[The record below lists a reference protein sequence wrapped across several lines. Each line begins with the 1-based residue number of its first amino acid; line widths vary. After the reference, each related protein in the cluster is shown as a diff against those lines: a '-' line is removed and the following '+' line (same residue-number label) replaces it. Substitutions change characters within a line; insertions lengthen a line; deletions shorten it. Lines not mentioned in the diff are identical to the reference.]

1 MLKYALLF
9 SMLIQLAATIY
20 AISLIKRTR
29 YNVSWILI
37 SMAFVLMAIRRLF
50 DFSALFWETK
60 LFPQDE
66 INAWIAVFIS
76 VLMLI
81 GVIFIREIFNLQ
93 NQIDQIRK
101 ENEQKILSA
110 VINAEDKARQ
120 IIARE
125 LHDGLAPVLS
135 SIKMSLTA
143 IKPDPLNP
151 LNQKIIEN
159 AYRATDDS
167 IIALKEISNN
177 LSPHILINFGLKTAI
192 EDFSEKL
199 FSSTE
204 TEVQLNLEIEEGLL
218 TDELK
223 ISSYRIVSEL
233 MNNSLKHAS
242 PNSVYLKM
250 KTAGKLFIVHYEDD
264 GTGINE
270 PVSEENGKTQGMG
283 FNNIV
288 SRTKSLNGTYH
299 LPTLKNKGFSIEF
312 FFPLK

>member
-1 MLKYALLF
+1 MLKYALLI

-29 YNVSWILI
+29 FNISWILI

-60 LFPQDE
+60 LFPRDE
-66 INAWIAVFIS
+66 INGWIAVLIS

-93 NQIDQIRK
+93 NRIDQIRK

-110 VINAEDKARQ
+110 VIKAEDKARQ
-120 IIARE
+120 NIARE

-143 IKPDPLNP
+143 IKPDPINP

-177 LSPHILINFGLKTAI
+177 LSPHILMNYGLKTAI

-199 FSSTE
+199 FSSTK
-204 TEVQLNLEIEEGLL
+204 TEVHLNLDIEESRL

-223 ISSYRIVSEL
+223 TSSYRIVSEL
-233 MNNSLKHAS
+233 MNNSLKHAK
-242 PNSVYLKM
+242 PTSVYLKL
-250 KTAGKLFIVHYEDD
+250 KTAGELFTIHYEDD
-264 GTGINE
+264 GSGSNNPE
-270 PVSEENGKTQGMG
+270 LLEKGKTHGMG

-299 LPTLKNKGFSIEF
+299 LLESKKNGFAIEF
-312 FFPLK
+312 YFPLR